1 MGTFFVILIL
11 VVIIVF
17 IIWFLPKAFK
27 GWNVSWGSGFAR
39 VYYVLAS
46 IITFFIAVS
55 IGTEDKGDFDFFG
68 FLIMWALLYL
78 IAFLIFKTFTWVFGA
93 FIKKKK

>member
-46 IITFFIAVS
+46 IITLFFALFS
-55 IGTEDKGDFDFFG
+55 GMDKGDFNFFG

-93 FIKKKK
+93 FIKKKKL

>member
-1 MGTFFVILIL
+1 MGTFFVILIFI
-11 VVIIVF
+11 VIIVF
-17 IIWFLPKAFK
+17 IIWLLPKAFK

-46 IITFFIAVS
+46 IITLLIAVN
-55 IGTEDKGDFDFFG
+55 IETEDKGDFDFFG

-93 FIKKKK
+93 FTKKKK